1 MSNQRGVTLME
12 MMVVVALMGLL
23 VGISFPSIT
32 AGIDSLRLNSASRSI
47 VSFLNGAMNRAE
59 RRQEVVEVEISIQE
73 DTLSLRSTAPGF
85 TRTLELPDGVDIQAV
100 LPAIP
105 ADPDRPR
112 YFLLFPAGTVP
123 GFGIELANQKG
134 AKRIVSVDPVVGMPK
149 VEVPEG

>member
-85 TRTLELPDGVDIQAV
+85 TRTLELP
-100 LPAIP
+100 
-105 ADPDRPR
+105 
-112 YFLLFPAGTVP
+112 
-123 GFGIELANQKG
+123 
-134 AKRIVSVDPVVGMPK
+134 
-149 VEVPEG
+149 